1 MKSWDDGRDKRVE
14 QWRSFTEKKEKI
26 EKKKKTHF
34 GIKAPQVRMQERPPE
49 GGIPKYDS
57 TKPMG
62 INDDYKKSWR

>member
-34 GIKAPQVRMQERPPE
+34 GIKAPQVKMQERPPE
-49 GGIPKYDS
+49 GGI
-57 TKPMG
+57 
-62 INDDYKKSWR
+62 